1 MVRTTI
7 VLDPAARQAAK
18 QLAARW
24 GCSGSE
30 AIRRAL
36 VAQRDAVAGQPP
48 AQRTKRRLLLLKLCA
63 LFEGSDAAAEIA
75 QRKHEDMY
83 F

>member
-7 VLDPAARQAAK
+7 VLDPASRKAVR

-24 GCSGSE
+24 SCSGSE

-36 VAQRDAVAGQPP
+36 VAQRDAAAGPP
-48 AQRTKRRLLLLKLCA
+48 AARRAQRRRLLLKLCA

-75 QRKHEDMY
+75 QRKAEDRY

>member
-1 MVRTTI
+1 MDRTTI
-7 VLDPAARQAAK
+7 VLNPAARQAAK

-36 VAQRDAVAGQPP
+36 IAQRDAVTGQAP
-48 AQRTKRRLLLLKLCA
+48 ARRTERRLLLLKLCR
-63 LFEGSDAAAEIA
+63 LFEGSDAVAEIA
-75 QRKHEDMY
+75 QRKREDMY